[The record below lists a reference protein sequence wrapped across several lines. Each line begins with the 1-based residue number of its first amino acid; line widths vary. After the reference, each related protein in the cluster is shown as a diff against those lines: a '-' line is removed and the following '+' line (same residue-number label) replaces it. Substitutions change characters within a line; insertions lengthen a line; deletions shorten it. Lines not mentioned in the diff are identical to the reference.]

1 LVAQFASDFF
11 AIASANLASRGSH
24 VNVSR
29 RSLLLVTLVIE
40 ALVKAFSSYIQAALP
55 GGITV
60 AVSIYLIFDFAVV
73 AAVFALPDIRTRWND
88 V

>member
-1 LVAQFASDFF
+1 
-11 AIASANLASRGSH
+11 
-24 VNVSR
+24 
-29 RSLLLVTLVIE
+29 VIE
-40 ALVKAFSSYIQAALP
+40 ALVKAFSRYIQAALP